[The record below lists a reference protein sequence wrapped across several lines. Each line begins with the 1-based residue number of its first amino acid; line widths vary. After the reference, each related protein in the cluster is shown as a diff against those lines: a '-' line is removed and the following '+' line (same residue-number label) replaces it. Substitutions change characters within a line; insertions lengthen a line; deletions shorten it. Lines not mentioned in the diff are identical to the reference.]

1 MNYLNYYLSLEG
13 TISLIPENTIQ
24 DCIVIMEQRNY
35 NSNTFYR
42 QITAN
47 SLFTSRQIDIISK
60 RLASERTI
68 ENISSGAY
76 YRQVKQCKIKI
87 TRLLYSIILLYSISA
102 LDEEAFHILE
112 RLASQLN
119 VILYKET
126 GNNDNPRAQNVMSVI
141 DQLIKR
147 MSKV

>member
-1 MNYLNYYLSLEG
+1 
-13 TISLIPENTIQ
+13 
-24 DCIVIMEQRNY
+24 MEQRNY

-42 QITAN
+42 HITAN

-126 GNNDNPRAQNVMSVI
+126 GSNDNPRAQNVMSVI

>member
-1 MNYLNYYLSLEG
+1 
-13 TISLIPENTIQ
+13 
-24 DCIVIMEQRNY
+24 MEQRNY

-42 QITAN
+42 HITAN

-87 TRLLYSIILLYSISA
+87 TRLLYSIILLYSINA

>member
-1 MNYLNYYLSLEG
+1 
-13 TISLIPENTIQ
+13 
-24 DCIVIMEQRNY
+24 
-35 NSNTFYR
+35 
-42 QITAN
+42 
-47 SLFTSRQIDIISK
+47 
-60 RLASERTI
+60 
-68 ENISSGAY
+68 
-76 YRQVKQCKIKI
+76 
-87 TRLLYSIILLYSISA
+87 LYSINA

>member
-1 MNYLNYYLSLEG
+1 
-13 TISLIPENTIQ
+13 
-24 DCIVIMEQRNY
+24 MEQRNY

-42 QITAN
+42 HITAN
-47 SLFTSRQIDIISK
+47 SLFTNRQIDIISK

-87 TRLLYSIILLYSISA
+87 TRLLYSIILLYSINA

-126 GNNDNPRAQNVMSVI
+126 GDNDNPRAQNVMSVI

>member
-1 MNYLNYYLSLEG
+1 
-13 TISLIPENTIQ
+13 
-24 DCIVIMEQRNY
+24 MEQRNY

>member
-1 MNYLNYYLSLEG
+1 M
-13 TISLIPENTIQ
+13 ISLIPESTIQ
-24 DCIVIMEQRNY
+24 GCIVLMEQANY

-42 QITAN
+42 HITAN
-47 SLFTSRQIDIISK
+47 SLFTDRQIDIISK

-76 YRQVKQCKIKI
+76 YRQVKQCKNKI
-87 TRLLYSIILLYSISA
+87 TRLLYSIILLYSINA

-112 RLASQLN
+112 RLTSQLD
-119 VILYKET
+119 VILYQKIS
-126 GNNDNPRAQNVMSVI
+126 DNSRVQDVMLVI

-147 MSKV
+147 ISKV

>member
-1 MNYLNYYLSLEG
+1 MNYPNYYFSLESI
-13 TISLIPENTIQ
+13 ISLIPENTIQ
-24 DCIVIMEQRNY
+24 ECIVLMDQRNY
-35 NSNTFYR
+35 NSNTFYSH
-42 QITAN
+42 ITAN
-47 SLFTSRQIDIISK
+47 SLFTNRQIDIISK

-87 TRLLYSIILLYSISA
+87 TRLLYSIILLYSINA
-102 LDEEAFHILE
+102 LDEEALHILQ

-119 VILYKET
+119 VILYQKT
-126 GNNDNPRAQNVMSVI
+126 SDIDNSGAQNVMSVI